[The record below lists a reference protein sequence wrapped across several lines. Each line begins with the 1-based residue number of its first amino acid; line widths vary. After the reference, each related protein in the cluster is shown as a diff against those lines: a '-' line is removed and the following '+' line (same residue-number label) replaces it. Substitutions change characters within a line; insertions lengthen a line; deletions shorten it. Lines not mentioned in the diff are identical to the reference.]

1 MTSGSMAYL
10 KAKANGD
17 SSMPVKRNMR
27 EGMYVMGLQVL
38 YAW

>member
-1 MTSGSMAYL
+1 MANL
-10 KAKANGD
+10 AVKTKGD

-27 EGMYVMGLQVL
+27 EDMYVMGLQVL